1 MSYLLKAFADL
12 RQKACKNPLCIL
24 IARDSRAFVSI
35 SGAVSG
41 QFFYIG
47 PEIRILFAISLHAEV
62 SGHFQEEILCWYQ
75 G

>member
-41 QFFYIG
+41 QFF
-47 PEIRILFAISLHAEV
+47 LHRPGDQDFICDK
-62 SGHFQEEILCWYQ
+62 SSC
-75 G
+75 